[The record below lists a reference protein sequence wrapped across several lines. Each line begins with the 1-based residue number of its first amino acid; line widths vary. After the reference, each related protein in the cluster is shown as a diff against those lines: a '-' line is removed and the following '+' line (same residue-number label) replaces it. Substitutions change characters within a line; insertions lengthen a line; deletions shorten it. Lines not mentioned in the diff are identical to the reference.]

1 MFVEKLVD
9 TDIERI
15 INDLKSIENLEPGK
29 ESCGLIFLYNY
40 RDETTYEIHVGDSS
54 EEIVR
59 RKGKLNGECEEH
71 LFIRNFFKKLGID
84 TYGEYEGD
92 LNETAEVERKVG
104 NLACVFYQ
112 NHYHKGS
119 VGYRILSEN
128 ELKAGFSEEFTELDF
143 YDIW

>member
-1 MFVEKLVD
+1 M
-9 TDIERI
+9 
-15 INDLKSIENLEPGK
+15 
-29 ESCGLIFLYNY
+29 
-40 RDETTYEIHVGDSS
+40 
-54 EEIVR
+54 
-59 RKGKLNGECEEH
+59 
-71 LFIRNFFKKLGID
+71 GID
-84 TYGEYEGD
+84 TYGEDEGD

-143 YDIW
+143 

>member
-59 RKGKLNGECEEH
+59 RKGKLNGEREEH
-71 LFIRNFFKKLGID
+71 LFIRNCFKKLGID

-104 NLACVFYQ
+104 NLVCVFYQ

>member
-84 TYGEYEGD
+84 TYGEDEGD
-92 LNETAEVERKVG
+92 LNETAEVERKV
-104 NLACVFYQ
+104 AQ
-112 NHYHKGS
+112 NC
-119 VGYRILSEN
+119 
-128 ELKAGFSEEFTELDF
+128 LD
-143 YDIW
+143 IM